1 MVKSSNG
8 IRCVAQ
14 LGMPR
19 SLIDTLYFLITKFCF
34 HTIMPF
40 QVTTTIHNLI
50 LGKLYCSHHGTMHIK
65 GNRQYSC
72 KLKFK
77 EPSLLDRNPH
87 LVSVNS
93 NITAVNRDVE
103 PTCFPLQHFTL

>member
-1 MVKSSNG
+1 LAFWPWNLTMVKSSNG
-8 IRCVAQ
+8 TRCVSLRDAKIFDRCYIFIIPQ
-14 LGMPR
+14 LILF
-19 SLIDTLYFLITKFCF
+19 S
-34 HTIMPF
+34 HANVF

-87 LVSVNS
+87 LV
-93 NITAVNRDVE
+93 
-103 PTCFPLQHFTL
+103 CFT

>member
-1 MVKSSNG
+1 MFYG
-8 IRCVAQ
+8 
-14 LGMPR
+14 
-19 SLIDTLYFLITKFCF
+19 FLITKLCL
-34 HTIMPF
+34 HILIPL

-87 LVSVNS
+87 LVSFTLSLASLVY
-93 NITAVNRDVE
+93 TVDVE
-103 PTCFPLQHFTL
+103 LPCFLLVYIPIHACLV